1 MKNLN
6 LLFLIFLLSS
16 ISYSLFSKTMFFKC
30 DLVFFKISDPIV
42 GFSKAYIIKENKWSK
57 IKEFEIT
64 DNSYILKNIFPDQ
77 SKCNNNKCR
86 VNFELEKNSEEK
98 SYINYKSIV
107 SNEFCNIDG
116 GNNCYKRK
124 IGKNLEAGY
133 CSKIEE
139 QDISFDSSNK

>member
-1 MKNLN
+1 MKRFNF
-6 LLFLIFLLSS
+6 LFLIFLISS
-16 ISYSLFSKTMFFKC
+16 ISHSLFSKTMFFKC
-30 DLVFFKISDPIV
+30 DLAFFKISDPIV

-64 DNSYILKNIFPDQ
+64 DSSYILKNIFPDQ

-98 SYINYKSIV
+98 NYLNYKSIV

-116 GNNCYKRK
+116 GNNYYKRK
-124 IGKNLEAGY
+124 IGNNLEAGY
-133 CSKIEE
+133 CSKVGE
-139 QDISFDSSNK
+139 QDISFDISNK

>member
-1 MKNLN
+1 MNKFNI
-6 LLFLIFLLSS
+6 LFLTCLLSS
-16 ISYSLFSKTMFFKC
+16 ISCSLFSKTMFFKC

-64 DNSYILKNIFPDQ
+64 DSSYILKNIFPDQ

-98 SYINYKSIV
+98 SYLSYKSIV

-133 CSKIEE
+133 CRKVEE
-139 QDISFDSSNK
+139 QDISFDISNK

>member
-1 MKNLN
+1 MKKFNF
-6 LLFLIFLLSS
+6 LFLIFLLSS
-16 ISYSLFSKTMFFKC
+16 FSYSLFSKTMFLKC
-30 DLVFFKISDPIV
+30 DLFFFKISDPIV

-64 DNSYILKNIFPDQ
+64 DSSYILMNIFPNQ

-86 VNFELEKNSEEK
+86 VNFELEKTSEEK
-98 SYINYKSIV
+98 SYLSYKSIV

-124 IGKNLEAGY
+124 IGKNLEASY
-133 CSKIEE
+133 CSKVEE
-139 QDISFDSSNK
+139 QDISLDISN

>member
-1 MKNLN
+1 
-6 LLFLIFLLSS
+6 
-16 ISYSLFSKTMFFKC
+16 MFFKC

-57 IKEFEIT
+57 IKEFEIS
-64 DNSYILKNIFPDQ
+64 DSSYILKNIFPDQ

-98 SYINYKSIV
+98 SYLSYKSIV

-124 IGKNLEAGY
+124 IGKNLEASY
-133 CSKIEE
+133 CSKVEE
-139 QDISFDSSNK
+139 QDISLDISN

>member
-1 MKNLN
+1 MKNFN
-6 LLFLIFLLSS
+6 FLFLIFLLSS

-64 DNSYILKNIFPDQ
+64 DSSYILKNIFPDQ

-98 SYINYKSIV
+98 SYLSYKSIV
-107 SNEFCNIDG
+107 SNEFCNLDG
-116 GNNCYKRK
+116 GSKCYKRK
-124 IGKNLEAGY
+124 IGQNLESGY
-133 CSKIEE
+133 CSKIKK
-139 QDISFDSSNK
+139 QDINLVGN

>member
-1 MKNLN
+1 MKNFNFLS
-6 LLFLIFLLSS
+6 LIFLLSS

-57 IKEFEIT
+57 IKEFKIT
-64 DNSYILKNIFPDQ
+64 DSSYILKNIFPDQ

-98 SYINYKSIV
+98 SYLSYKSIV

-133 CSKIEE
+133 CSKVDK
-139 QDISFDSSNK
+139 QDISLDINNK

>member
-1 MKNLN
+1 MKKFNF
-6 LLFLIFLLSS
+6 LFLTFLLSS
-16 ISYSLFSKTMFFKC
+16 ISCSLFSKTMFLKC
-30 DLVFFKISDPIV
+30 DLFFFKISEPIV

-64 DNSYILKNIFPDQ
+64 DSNYILKNIFPNQ

-98 SYINYKSIV
+98 SYLSYKSIV

-124 IGKNLEAGY
+124 MGKNLEAGY

-139 QDISFDSSNK
+139 QDISLDISNI

>member
-1 MKNLN
+1 MKNFNFLS
-6 LLFLIFLLSS
+6 LIFLLSS

-57 IKEFEIT
+57 IKEFKIT
-64 DNSYILKNIFPDQ
+64 DSSYILKNIFPDQ

-98 SYINYKSIV
+98 SYLSYKSIV

-124 IGKNLEAGY
+124 MGKNLEAGY
-133 CSKIEE
+133 CSKVEE
-139 QDISFDSSNK
+139 QDISLDISN

>member
-1 MKNLN
+1 MKNFSF
-6 LLFLIFLLSS
+6 LFLIFLLSS

-64 DNSYILKNIFPDQ
+64 DSSYILKNIFPNQ

-98 SYINYKSIV
+98 SYLSYKSIV

-124 IGKNLEAGY
+124 MGKNLEAGY

-139 QDISFDSSNK
+139 QDISLDISNI